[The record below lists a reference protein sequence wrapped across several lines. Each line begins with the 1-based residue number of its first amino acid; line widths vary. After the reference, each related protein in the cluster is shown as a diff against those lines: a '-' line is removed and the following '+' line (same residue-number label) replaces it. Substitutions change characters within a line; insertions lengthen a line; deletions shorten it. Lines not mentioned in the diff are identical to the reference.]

1 MANGTFGAVTRQV
14 DRLFGEGTVAG
25 LGESQLLERFLHRR
39 DEAAFQ
45 AIVERHGPMV
55 LGVCRRVLRDRHDA
69 EDAFQATFLLLARKA
84 GTIRGNGL
92 LGPWLYRVAHRVAVR
107 ASLGSARRRGRERP
121 DADAASEAPAPDGS
135 PADRDLPLAIH
146 EELARLPEKYRV
158 PVTLCYLEGLTH
170 EEAAARL
177 RWPVGTVKG
186 RLSRARNRLRDRL
199 AVRGLAAPV
208 GLLAASLARDARAA
222 MPPSLVD
229 STVRAATSV
238 AAGKAATGLVS
249 AAAVSLAEGVA
260 NAMFLK
266 KLKTAA
272 LAALLSTS
280 LIGAGLGAITRDGPR
295 LTDRQTPPVPTDAA
309 KEEVLAAQEPRGD
322 MLPTPVDPFAPTSA
336 VAAKESPS
344 PLPTATQRATSGPA
358 EKPAEPQLTPGIS
371 EARRHQLTR
380 ELEQMEGEEE
390 LLEDDLADARER
402 LRDLK
407 RRTLDTE
414 ERLTE
419 AGQAEPEAEKLA
431 NRLKFLQ
438 HMMDEARLDYEKGRD
453 QLLAIRER
461 AAGLRSELKA
471 PSVEPAKVKPGD
483 VLIVEVL
490 EALPGR
496 PIAGERQVRPDGTL
510 SLGFYGEIPV
520 AGLDLKQI
528 KVRIIEHLRRWL
540 TEETLGLTGED
551 RHGRSLTVPA
561 AESDRVFVEM
571 VWDLGRNGQD
581 EDRVA
586 ELERKL
592 ERVLDELDRLR
603 SRNEPPSGRR

>member
-121 DADAASEAPAPDGS
+121 DAEAASEAPAPDGS

-229 STVRAATSV
+229 STVQAATSV

-266 KLKTAA
+266 KIKTAA

-280 LIGAGLGAITRDGPR
+280 LIGAGFGAITRDGPR
-295 LTDRQTPPVPTDAA
+295 LTDRLTPPVPTDAA
-309 KEEVLAAQEPRGD
+309 KEEVLAAQEPSD
-322 MLPTPVDPFAPTSA
+322 DILPTPVAQFAPTTA
-336 VAAKESPS
+336 AAAKESPS
-344 PLPTATQRATSGPA
+344 PLPTATRRASSGPA
-358 EKPAEPQLTPGIS
+358 DKPAEPQLTPGIS
-371 EARRHQLTR
+371 EERRHQLTR
-380 ELEQMEGEEE
+380 ELEQIGDEEG
-390 LLEDDLADARER
+390 LLEDDLIDARER
-402 LRDLK
+402 LRELK
-407 RRTLDTE
+407 RRTLDVE
-414 ERLTE
+414 
-419 AGQAEPEAEKLA
+419 EKLMEA
-431 NRLKFLQ
+431 DRSDPEGQNLLKRLEFLRS
-438 HMMDEARLDYEKGRD
+438 MTDEARMDYEKGRAR
-453 QLLAIRER
+453 LLEYRER
-461 AAGLRSELKA
+461 ADQLRRDLEA
-471 PSVEPAKVKPGD
+471 PAIEPVRVKPGD

-528 KVRIIEHLRRWL
+528 KIKVIEHLRGFL
-540 TEETLGLTGED
+540 NEEVLGLEGQD
-551 RHGRSLTVPA
+551 HQGRMVSVPA
-561 AESDRVFVEM
+561 AQSDRVFVEV
-571 VWDLGRNGQD
+571 VWDR
-581 EDRVA
+581 DRDRQNDDRIA

-592 ERVLDELDRLR
+592 DRALDELNRLR
-603 SRNEPPSGRR
+603 SRKETSSGRR